1 MSFTTTV
8 RVEVDSDSAFFTAIA
23 RVTLFPN
30 PRGCIPDP
38 PDVRWE
44 KVILGCGTVVDA
56 ADPTLTIAL
65 EEYDLHAVELAEAD
79 FEELGDLAAE

>member
-1 MSFTTTV
+1 VSFTTTV
-8 RVEVDSDSAFFTAIA
+8 RVKVDSDSAFFTAIA

-44 KVILGCGTVVDA
+44 KVILGHGEEVDPS
-56 ADPTLTIAL
+56 DPSLTIAL
-65 EEYDLHAVELAEAD
+65 EEYDLHAIELAEAD

>member
-1 MSFTTTV
+1 MSFSTTV

-23 RVTLFPN
+23 RVTLFPC

-44 KVILGCGTVVDA
+44 KVILGHGEEVAPEETNH
-56 ADPTLTIAL
+56 AL
-65 EEYDLHAVELAEAD
+65 EEH
-79 FEELGDLAAE
+79 DLAAIEMARDELEAVDELAAE

>member
-8 RVEVDSDSAFFTAIA
+8 RCETELYTLVA

-44 KVILGCGTVVDA
+44 KVILGHGEVVDA
-56 ADPTLTIAL
+56 SDPDLTIDFDR
-65 EEYDLHAVELAEAD
+65 YDEWAVELAQSDLEDLEAFD
-79 FEELGDLAAE
+79 RCCG